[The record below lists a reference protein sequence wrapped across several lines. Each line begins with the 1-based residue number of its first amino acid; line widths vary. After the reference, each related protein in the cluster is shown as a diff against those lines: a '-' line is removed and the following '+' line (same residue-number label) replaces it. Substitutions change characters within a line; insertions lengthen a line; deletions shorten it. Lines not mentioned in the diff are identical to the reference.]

1 MEAKLQ
7 LCPNCRWPQID
18 AEVCPTCTQPIK
30 HRCKCTSPAAQPRL
44 AGRYPRAEHEH
55 DHDNQ
60 VTDCAFCQH
69 HRIMEEIREKRKEKE
84 NEKNTA
90 CSVRTLNRSDGWY
103 EALGWVERLMN
114 GSDLGI

>member
-69 HRIMEEIREKRKEKE
+69 HRIMEEIRVAKQQDARP
-84 NEKNTA
+84 
-90 CSVRTLNRSDGWY
+90 DGWY
-103 EALGWVERLMN
+103 IALGWVERLMN
-114 GSDLGI
+114 TDD

>member
-1 MEAKLQ
+1 MD

-18 AEVCPTCTQPIK
+18 AEICPTCSQPIK
-30 HRCKCTSPAAQPRL
+30 HRCKCSSASAQPRL

-69 HRIMEEIREKRKEKE
+69 HRIMEEIRVKKEEKDNKAAED
-84 NEKNTA
+84 
-90 CSVRTLNRSDGWY
+90 VRDEEVESASYNDGWY
-103 EALGWVERLMN
+103 RALGWVERLMN
-114 GSDLGI
+114 G